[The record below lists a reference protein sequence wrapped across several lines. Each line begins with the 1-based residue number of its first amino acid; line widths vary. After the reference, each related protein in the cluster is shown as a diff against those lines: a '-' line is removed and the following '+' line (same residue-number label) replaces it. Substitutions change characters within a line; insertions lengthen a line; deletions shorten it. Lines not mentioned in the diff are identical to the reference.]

1 MSPLSQSLISALRSG
16 RFFKHEV
23 SSLQVYE
30 THISWVILTGEYA
43 YKIKKPLDFGFLNFS
58 TLERRKRFCEDEVR
72 LNRRLAGDLYERVVP
87 ISGTSESPVLDGEGE
102 PFEYAVC
109 MRQFD
114 NAGLFSTLQANNELT
129 RTMMDDM
136 VDQLVAFHQRSE
148 RVLPDSAFGAPEAVH
163 APVVQNFDQIRPLL
177 EDETDRRRLEELAT
191 RAEEL
196 YHRLEPL
203 LARRQREGF
212 VRETHGDVH
221 LANVVQHQGRAL
233 IFDCIEFNDDLRYND
248 VCCELAFLL
257 MDLEARGE
265 HALSSHV
272 LNRYLESSGDHELV
286 RLLPWYKAYRA
297 MVRAKVALFRLQQPD
312 LHPADR
318 EAALS
323 DYRSYIALAERY
335 SETDIPWL
343 LISVGVSGSGKSRFT
358 EQVVRTLGAI
368 RLRSDVERKRLCEL
382 APDADSGSGVAQGLY
397 SDEMTRQTYER
408 LAHLSGT
415 LMEAGYPVCID
426 ATSLKRLQRDRL
438 RHEAEKRGLAAL
450 LISFEADDATL
461 RDRLGRR
468 QSRRGQV
475 SEAGIEVLDHQLA
488 LREDFGED
496 ELAYLIHLDTTA
508 EDANLTLVSL
518 IRERLRLN

>member
-16 RFFKHEV
+16 RFFNHDV
-23 SSLQVYE
+23 STLQVYE
-30 THISWVILTGEYA
+30 THISWVILTGDYA
-43 YKIKKPLDFGFLNFS
+43 YKIKKPLDFGFLDFS
-58 TLERRKRFCEDEVR
+58 TLTRRRRFCEDEVR

-87 ISGTSESPVLDGEGE
+87 ISGTPDAPVLDGDGE
-102 PFEYAVC
+102 PFEYAIC

-114 NAGLFSTLQANNELT
+114 NAGLFSTLQANGELT

-136 VDQLVAFHQRSE
+136 VDQLVAFHQSAE
-148 RVLPDSAFGAPEAVH
+148 RVSPDSDFGAPEAVH
-163 APVVQNFDQIRPLL
+163 APVKQNFDQIRPLL
-177 EDETDRRRLEELAT
+177 EDQNDLRRLEELAQ

-196 YHRLEPL
+196 YHRFEPL
-203 LARRQREGF
+203 LMKRQREGF

-221 LANVVQHQGRAL
+221 LANVVQHKGRAL

-272 LNRYLESSGDHELV
+272 LNRYLEGSGDHELV

-318 EAALS
+318 DAALS

-335 SETDIPWL
+335 SEIDIPWL

-358 EQVVRTLGAI
+358 EQVVRSLGAI

-382 APDADSGSGVAQGLY
+382 APDADSGSSVAGGIY
-397 SDEMTRQTYER
+397 SDDMTRQTYER
-408 LAHLSGT
+408 LASLSGT

-426 ATSLKRLQRDRL
+426 ATALKRAQRDRL

-461 RDRLGRR
+461 RDRLVRR
-468 QSRRGQV
+468 QKRRGEA
-475 SEAGIEVLDHQLA
+475 SEAGIEVLDYQLA
-488 LREDFGED
+488 SRDAFGED